1 MNIIRGDGKLLPD
14 CKKRLKI
21 LKYINLA
28 STFALQA
35 VSSTTDKNHKIINK
49 EDNLDNKTF
58 TFHNRAPL
66 LSPAENWFVACWLP
80 IHSTQGH
87 LRSFL

>member
-21 LKYINLA
+21 LKFINLA

-35 VSSTTDKNHKIINK
+35 VSSTLQNKMQII
-49 EDNLDNKTF
+49 
-58 TFHNRAPL
+58 
-66 LSPAENWFVACWLP
+66 
-80 IHSTQGH
+80 I
-87 LRSFL
+87 